1 MKIKAPKT
9 WQMVAIFISII
20 LLAVGGGVLY
30 VYLTTGFK
38 TEQVYPLSITIQDQ
52 DNTFNSS
59 LEQYEA
65 VDDFDLNIDSPT
77 EKVNNREVTLSFTSG
92 ISFTRDE
99 VNGTISDGVIIVPEK
114 ITLGQNFTVK
124 LVKQAYSKDGE
135 ILTEADIENYEDE
148 IILANKGGVSNLV
161 ITTQNKKLPS
171 TTIKIAVD
179 VPVINIGLKIVDAS
193 SPELEYNADESGLIK
208 IPEGTNFVV
217 EPVFMPEVSRYQ
229 FSDDKNTSLTEKRE
243 KHVYYELASATNG
256 ITFNY
261 NNGDVY
267 FSALSEVSAF
277 NTINAY
283 LFSDSLTERDFYI
296 ANADL
301 EGIAL
306 YNEAISTLSSSE
318 SAIFSSISHAVV
330 EANVGGFVITTNTQD
345 NPYELTVNKLFRI
358 SAGASTLSNVSL
370 GAIVSDI
377 HGNSLSGMIKNV
389 AVRVLSAKTESG
401 EDAPLSDITLKGESA
416 VVIDGL
422 TYVKINSNVK
432 NLNQAYFELSLN
444 GVYDLQLEFVLLVE
458 DEHGR
463 LNIFE
468 EKYVLYFESTESV
481 EEDVS
486 WTSETPDPISMTI
499 IYSGNEAVASQYEKN
514 LNTLTNVPAGNVYQ
528 KKVFFVYSSDAGVDL
543 SEYFSTVSSGK
554 GVYVINGENKTLYPL
569 NGSELVAKQAISGVS
584 LVFAT
589 VRTDAYGN
597 PILEEDGRYRLIKIS
612 NAVTVNVKETLR
624 GFEAGLQI
632 QNEDWLYENET
643 TGRKQYII
651 PTGSNLQNNI
661 SAGNDITLKITL
673 ADGDGDVFLSEYNL
687 GNITIYASKNEDGST
702 KDSAIVIFGQP
713 TITKEANNDVA
724 TIQIGLS
731 ELNIANEEGENYYFF
746 VEYNNSMQ
754 TTSTRADV
762 VTTDVDLFT
771 TGIKVY
777 NQKTKEI
784 KAEGLI
790 GSTFSVDQVLQ
801 TSGESSISIQNEAGE
816 NVVFNGETGLLK
828 SIQLYDY
835 YGRLFNGNYTLNSS
849 EPTLIIVNNEGEKAI
864 TFGAGE
870 LANGRVTITS
880 DGVSKSFIVNMTS
893 QGITGINVG
902 GVPSSDLSQASY
914 TFTPDIVG
922 GGATI
927 NLKKTGAS
935 PDGLL
940 EVLVNGGVYEP
951 SAYYLTFDQAFLS
964 SIDATNFWAM
974 FEVTK
979 EDGAISSNPQST
991 DKISKIVVKNN
1002 FAQDVTLIFN
1012 ATNDNGTLKFTF
1024 KLTIKATATETLNN
1038 LNNVAYFTDGTLG
1051 VVGREEDETAVY
1063 AGFGIDLDEYLSVNN
1078 VVWGEVYENEQ
1089 SFNVEG
1095 KKVATVNQ
1103 GILIFDD
1110 VVEKTNIQLTLYALT
1125 NNNQYGYY
1133 KEINF
1138 TVYPN
1143 IKIEQKTTQINAS
1156 AIATTSGY
1164 ASDNIFDIVR
1174 ITDQTFDGDTNKGTV
1189 ELGEEK
1195 WTLINAIKFVSL
1207 ENQMEVEFI
1216 EFTQE
1221 KNIQRTLVTLI
1232 YNYGQTSKDVT
1243 LKIYGANGVLIDSA
1257 DYALILGIDLTNV
1270 VGSGKIIS
1278 GTEKQ
1283 VLYGGVNVAV
1293 IEGEQATIN
1302 RNIVI
1307 EINDKTISAEL
1318 NTGTNYCYSVTGTS
1332 ENVDT
1337 IAFKFDT
1344 INSPILAG
1352 DKAFIYLTFKVNG
1365 SSEYA
1370 RWQVPILVSRVGST
1384 FVGYDDENDLQKV
1397 FEANEEYYAEVTAG
1411 STYEMKLTG
1420 KVIKP
1425 KTDGTTTSTNEDPDV
1440 SYSYALIG
1448 DLANSAFTSFS
1459 ENGVFKIKNMLAG
1472 TEVVVKI
1479 KVTITKG
1486 SVSLSYDYNL
1496 KIVGNLTSIGKVV
1509 YPYNGSTAEFV
1520 EVENGQSSET
1530 INLDSAFGSEAENA
1544 GPRFP
1549 TGETWGTGTYS
1560 VKSVTID
1567 GEEVENFGE
1576 GAPFEVELSGSK
1588 LTLLTFKNN
1597 SDARNVTI
1605 VISKTYSNLYNHTF
1619 DYTFVVNS
1627 SDVEYFVEYSEI
1639 NNAKLIDGV
1648 LEISRGKTEITFS
1661 VTTKQRVGDAESNV
1675 GSDITTV
1682 VTSNFVKGFTIEGHD
1697 SDTNPKKIKLTLP
1710 EFIGKDS
1717 DYEIY
1722 FTIAG
1727 QKTITLPVFVPS
1739 TVGFTW
1745 NKEVLTG
1752 GTTYEHSDLLAE
1764 PSDLPDGAVTI
1775 TGVST
1780 DDQTGLINTSG
1791 SSFSV
1796 APIYNATGLSATV
1809 TYNYDY
1815 NHDGKTGSGSVSK
1828 TFAFEANIDVKS
1840 ITTAD
1845 IVGGSTRTIDLS
1857 QVLLGAGTEEYS
1869 LYGKSY
1875 DENYIQGVSINNSTE
1890 NNSTI
1895 SIQTK
1900 YVPQQTA
1907 TWVEFKLQYTNGTY
1921 SFTTDTIRISF
1932 VILPATQP
1940 TINYPQPA
1948 NEKLQYE
1955 VIKYGE
1961 YTGFFTS
1968 TATADFADG
1977 ARVVWTDEKPK
1988 AGDTAGET
1996 DNSLNVSINKNEST
2010 MNLLDKCSYE
2020 NGTLTV
2026 TKKTGASGIGKI
2038 TFVLTYKGVSV
2049 NYVVYVFDNVISSQT
2064 QTTVNQTV
2072 EDGQSFELL
2081 YADKS
2086 SLYDA
2091 DDKTNIF
2098 AKNRLAQ
2105 LLVSSEASV
2114 GTIYKIYDK
2123 TDDAEL
2129 ASFRMTESLKT
2140 KGTIYVD
2147 VGTDVSANTEF
2158 VIGGKND
2165 KGEIE
2170 TYAGVS
2176 FVRLASRVEYYYT
2189 LSDGSSVLIT
2199 NQDLIIE
2206 ESEVL
2211 TEEGVSNFEAGQIAT
2226 FKVQYKIGED
2236 EASAGATTYKD
2247 NIDENE
2253 TSAGEIDYKVKKA
2266 LDIEVGKEFTAG
2278 NQTVITIQTNDGDSY
2293 KLVEQAEI
2301 RHPSTG
2307 ELISYDSIKNG
2318 EVSLNVQVVDQQ
2330 ELDQTT
2336 DREILSLIGSLPE
2349 SVKYQTANRSDY
2361 LTFSPIAKNEDDG
2374 GKTVYDFYLFG
2385 EGADNNGDYVLLKF
2399 DYTVGRFTK
2408 SFYLVV
2414 KLIPDYTVTI
2424 GGTTVATAGT
2434 TTEEVASNEISPYNF
2449 TPTGDLPLNIAT
2461 ANNSVVSFVRSN
2473 WNNVNIANSL
2483 TYTLNVMG
2491 DGSGYNAES
2500 NIGKLNL
2507 NPQGSVPQWSGSTE
2521 SGKYTATPNGS
2532 DLIITPSQVVFGQK
2546 QYMLEI
2552 TNEYGFT
2559 VHFHFNLLPQQAQ
2572 NPIIYTGATD
2582 TYYVEGEPFDVGVLY
2597 DLISVS
2603 SHTVGE
2609 GDEYDLTMLY
2619 DQVPAGASSGNMIV
2633 LDNIDTWG
2641 SKSDEINSVDGDN
2654 VSEASKAI
2662 YNNYLTV
2669 DTADAPGAL
2678 SKMTYQYVTVSSVT
2692 FQYESEIKQAGG
2704 SGGILA
2710 TANDLKA
2717 LGEINYYSPQETRRF
2732 TVPTMPGWCYGTN
2745 DSISVTVRV
2754 VLTYSKGGDS
2764 ETCEVSFVATLSRKV
2779 AMNSTGNVVV
2789 DGKPFALKDYISVT
2803 GYDSD
2808 NTAASGNDS
2817 DNNNPVSYYD
2827 DTLVLTLPASG
2838 TATLEVTLNY
2848 GTPVTKTYN
2857 NENTLRPVTQ
2867 YISISDLVGRTI
2879 QPGSDNVTIEMS
2891 GQSENTTLYYAGEA
2905 INSAKTISDS
2915 DSTAS
2920 DRQSISNDTIY
2931 IEDAGRMLQQD
2942 YYVVTK
2948 SYVIGVEVA
2957 SNNFVYYRFN
2967 KTYWVTSAFSFFDD
2981 GLGIDTIK
2989 QIDQGYFDVDGT
3001 GNYAVPI
3008 GVWADGMTLYQAKT
3022 GNESASFEQA
3032 TSGVSLTSLTF
3043 RNIVVESVTS
3053 GEFKTLK
3060 FTQTFDVSQG
3070 NVVIDGVNY
3079 SVNTSNGLILTRKF
3093 TQNNNND
3100 IVIYGKTYK
3109 VSKNETGQF
3118 VLTFGDVPII
3128 INSNQDEVEIGQDTF
3143 GVAKSD
3149 GKLIL
3154 TRSFTS
3160 NNNTITVEGYEYEYS
3175 STNGK
3180 IQYQVNAREDEGTI
3194 NFKGVTYNFKFAED
3208 NTLSITLNGVPCE
3221 ITADGLIMK
3230 SIYFKVSFGD
3240 GEISTAYFG
3249 EDGTTLYTGPGYKP
3263 NNQEYIMVNVYC
3275 KASGGPA
3282 GSYLESVHGWD
3293 KLLGQFRVILI

>member
-59 LEQYEA
+59 LGQYEA

-135 ILTEADIENYEDE
+135 VLTEADIENYEDE

-161 ITTQNKKLPS
+161 ITTQNNKLPS

-217 EPVFMPEVSRYQ
+217 EPVFMPEASRYQ

-267 FSALSEVSAF
+267 FSALSEVSAL

-301 EGIAL
+301 EGMAL

-345 NPYELTVNKLFRI
+345 NPYGLTVNKLFRI
-358 SAGASTLSNVSL
+358 SAGASTLSNLSL

-401 EDAPLSDITLKGESA
+401 EDAPLSDITLKGGSA
-416 VVIDGL
+416 VVVDGL

-458 DEHGR
+458 DEHGQ

-589 VRTDAYGN
+589 VRTDAYGD
-597 PILEEDGRYRLIKIS
+597 PILEEDGRYRLVKIS
-612 NAVTVNVKETLR
+612 NTVTVNVKETLR

-661 SAGNDITLKITL
+661 PAGNDITLKITL

-880 DGVSKSFIVNMTS
+880 DGVSQNFTINMTS

-914 TFTPDIVG
+914 TFTPNIVG

-927 NLKKTGAS
+927 NLKKSGAS

-940 EVLVNGGVYEP
+940 EVLVNGGVYES
-951 SAYYLTFDQAFLS
+951 SAYYLTLDQAFLS

-974 FEVTK
+974 LSLYDENGALIEVENIT
-979 EDGAISSNPQST
+979 AT
-991 DKISKIVVKNN
+991 AKISKIVVKNH

-1078 VVWGEVYENEQ
+1078 VDWGEVYEGKVDEGEVDEKGY
-1089 SFNVEG
+1089 SFIVEG
-1095 KKVATVNQ
+1095 KKVATVIQN
-1103 GILIFDD
+1103 ILIFED

-1125 NNNQYGYY
+1125 KNNQYGYY

-1164 ASDNIFDIVR
+1164 ASSNIFDIVR
-1174 ITDQTFDGDTNKGTV
+1174 ITDQTFEGDTNKGTV

-1195 WTLINAIKFVSL
+1195 WTLINSIKFVSL

-1221 KNIQRTLVTLI
+1221 KNIQRTLATLI

-1278 GTEKQ
+1278 GTEKK

-1293 IEGEQATIN
+1293 IEGEEATIN
-1302 RNIVI
+1302 RNVVI

-1352 DKAFIYLTFKVNG
+1352 DKAFIYLTFKVDG

-1397 FEANEEYYAEVTAG
+1397 FEANEEYCAEVTAG

-1425 KTDGTTTSTNEDPDV
+1425 VLKSDGTTTEATNENTDV
-1440 SYSYALIG
+1440 SYAYALIG
-1448 DLANSAFTSFS
+1448 DLANSAFISFS
-1459 ENGVFKIKNMLAG
+1459 DNGTFTIKNMLAG

-1479 KVTITKG
+1479 KVTITKEG
-1486 SVSLSYDYNL
+1486 VSLSYDYNL
-1496 KIVGNLTSIGKVV
+1496 KIVGNLESIGEVI

-1530 INLDSAFGSEAENA
+1530 IDLDSAFGSEAENA

-1549 TGETWGTGTYS
+1549 TDEAWGTGTYS

-1567 GEEVENFGE
+1567 GEEVENFGA
-1576 GAPFEVELSGSK
+1576 GSPFEVVLSGSK
-1588 LTLLTFKNN
+1588 GSELTFKNN
-1597 SDARNVTI
+1597 GDAKNVTV
-1605 VISKTYSNLYNHTF
+1605 VITKTYSNLYNHTF
-1619 DYTFVVNS
+1619 EYTFVVNS
-1627 SDVEYFVEYSEI
+1627 SDVEYFVEYSDF
-1639 NNAKLIDGV
+1639 NNEKFDV
-1648 LEISRGKTEITFS
+1648 LEISRGQTEVTFN

-1682 VTSNFVKGFTIEGHD
+1682 VTSNFGEGFTIEGHD

-1710 EFIGKDS
+1710 GFIGKDS
-1717 DYEIY
+1717 NYEIY

-1739 TVGFTW
+1739 TVELTW
-1745 NKEVLTG
+1745 TQNVLTG
-1752 GTTYEHSDLLAE
+1752 GTTYNHSDLLGNL
-1764 PSDLPDGAVTI
+1764 SDDVAI
-1775 TGVST
+1775 TGVTINS
-1780 DDQTGLINTSG
+1780 QTGLINTSG

-1796 APIYNATGLSATV
+1796 APIYDATGLSATV
-1809 TYNYDY
+1809 TYEYKY
-1815 NHDGKTGSGSVSK
+1815 NKNDKTVGSVSK
-1828 TFAFEANIDVKS
+1828 TFTFKANISVNS
-1840 ITTAD
+1840 TTTPD

-1857 QVLLGAGTEEYS
+1857 QVLSGAGANEQYSITESSFDSSFVE
-1869 LYGKSY
+1869 K
-1875 DENYIQGVSINNSTE
+1875 VSINNQ
-1890 NNSTI
+1890 TI

-1907 TWVEFKLQYTNGTY
+1907 TWVEFKLQYKNETY

-1932 VILPATQP
+1932 VILPATQA

-1948 NEKLQYE
+1948 NEELQYE

-1977 ARVVWTDEKPK
+1977 ARVAWEDVALK

-1996 DNSLNVSINKNEST
+1996 DSSLNVLINENEST
-2010 MNLLDKCSYE
+2010 KNLLDYSYDDD
-2020 NGTLTV
+2020 NGTLSV
-2026 TKKTGASGIGKI
+2026 AKKAGASGIGKI

-2072 EDGQSFELL
+2072 EAGQSFELL

-2086 SLYDA
+2086 SLYGA
-2091 DDKTNIF
+2091 DGETNIF

-2105 LLVSSEASV
+2105 LSVSPEASV
-2114 GTIYKIYDK
+2114 GTIYKIYNK

-2147 VGTDVSANTEF
+2147 VGTDVSADTKF

-2199 NQDLIIE
+2199 NGALNIVE
-2206 ESEVL
+2206 EED
-2211 TEEGVSNFEAGQIAT
+2211 GSNFEAGQIAT

-2253 TSAGEIDYKVKKA
+2253 TPAGEITYYVKKA
-2266 LDIEVGKEFTAG
+2266 LDIEVGKEFTTG

-2318 EVSLNVQVVDQQ
+2318 EVSLNVQVVNQQ
-2330 ELDQTT
+2330 NLNQTT
-2336 DREILSLIGSLPE
+2336 DSEILSLIDSLPE
-2349 SVKYQTANRSDY
+2349 SVKYQTSNKSDY

-2374 GKTVYDFYLFG
+2374 GRTVYDFYLFG
-2385 EGADNNGDYVLLKF
+2385 EGADNDGDYVLLRF

-2483 TYTLNVMG
+2483 TYTLNVKE

-2500 NIGKLNL
+2500 NISKLNL
-2507 NPQGSVPQWSGSTE
+2507 NPPDSVPQWSGSTE
-2521 SGKYTATPNGS
+2521 SKKYTATPNGS

-2559 VHFHFNLLPQQAQ
+2559 VHFYFNLLPQQAQ

-2582 TYYVEGEPFDVGVLY
+2582 TYYVEGEKFDVGVLY
-2597 DLISVS
+2597 DLISAS

-2609 GDEYDLTMLY
+2609 EDEYDLTMLY
-2619 DQVPAGASSGNMIV
+2619 DQVPDGASSGNMIV

-2641 SKSDEINSVDGDN
+2641 VNNDDVNENNI
-2654 VSEASKAI
+2654 SEASKAI
-2662 YNNYLTV
+2662 YNNYLTAG
-2669 DTADAPGAL
+2669 ADGAL
-2678 SKMTYQYVTVSSVT
+2678 AQMTYQDVTVSSVT
-2692 FQYESEIKQAGG
+2692 FQYEDVIKSADGDDWK
-2704 SGGILA
+2704 LA
-2710 TANDLKA
+2710 TAKGLYPA
-2717 LGEINYYSPQETRRF
+2717 SVGYYFIDGDNSPMRF

-2754 VLTYSKGGDS
+2754 VLTYSKDGDS

-2789 DGKPFALKDYISVT
+2789 DGKSFALREYISVSVN
-2803 GYDSD
+2803 GSA
-2808 NTAASGNDS
+2808 NSA
-2817 DNNNPVSYYD
+2817 SYYD

-2838 TATLEVTLNY
+2838 TATLEVKLNDE
-2848 GTPVTKTYN
+2848 TPVTKTYN

-2867 YISISDLVGRTI
+2867 YISISDLVGRTV
-2879 QPGSDNVTIEMS
+2879 QPGSDNVTIEMF
-2891 GQSENTTLYYAGEA
+2891 GQSDGTTLYYAGAEINAIDEA
-2905 INSAKTISDS
+2905 SNPTKTIS
-2915 DSTAS
+2915 AS
-2920 DRQSISNDTIY
+2920 NWQSIPNDTIY

-2981 GLGIDTIK
+2981 GLGINTIK
-2989 QIDQGYFDVDGT
+2989 QINHQDCVNSENR
-3001 GNYAVPI
+3001 NYAVPI

-3022 GNESASFEQA
+3022 GSESTSFEQDA
-3032 TSGVSLTSLTF
+3032 TENALEEYDSW
-3043 RNIVVESVTS
+3043 
-3053 GEFKTLK
+3053 GE
-3060 FTQTFDVSQG
+3060 
-3070 NVVIDGVNY
+3070 
-3079 SVNTSNGLILTRKF
+3079 
-3093 TQNNNND
+3093 
-3100 IVIYGKTYK
+3100 
-3109 VSKNETGQF
+3109 
-3118 VLTFGDVPII
+3118 
-3128 INSNQDEVEIGQDTF
+3128 
-3143 GVAKSD
+3143 
-3149 GKLIL
+3149 
-3154 TRSFTS
+3154 
-3160 NNNTITVEGYEYEYS
+3160 
-3175 STNGK
+3175 
-3180 IQYQVNAREDEGTI
+3180 
-3194 NFKGVTYNFKFAED
+3194 AE
-3208 NTLSITLNGVPCE
+3208 
-3221 ITADGLIMK
+3221 K
-3230 SIYFKVSFGD
+3230 KKIYFKVSFGD

-3249 EDGTTLYTGPGYKP
+3249 EDGTTLYTGAGYKP

-3275 KASGGPA
+3275 KASGGPT
-3282 GSYLESVHGWD
+3282 GLYSESERGWD
-3293 KLLGQFRVILI
+3293 KLLGQFRLILI

>member
-99 VNGTISDGVIIVPEK
+99 ANGTISDGVIIVPEK

-148 IILANKGGVSNLV
+148 MILANKGGVSNLV

-217 EPVFMPEVSRYQ
+217 EPVFMPEASRYQ

-243 KHVYYELASATNG
+243 KHIYYELASATNG

-267 FSALSEVSAF
+267 FSALSEVSAL

-358 SAGASTLSNVSL
+358 SAGASTLSNLSL

-401 EDAPLSDITLKGESA
+401 EDAPLSDITLKGGSA
-416 VVIDGL
+416 VVVDGL

-444 GVYDLQLEFVLLVE
+444 GVYDLQLEVVLLVE
-458 DEHGR
+458 DEHGQ

-597 PILEEDGRYRLIKIS
+597 PVLEEDGRYRLIKIS

-661 SAGNDITLKITL
+661 PAGNDITLKITL

-724 TIQIGLS
+724 TIQIGLW

-790 GSTFSVDQVLQ
+790 GSAFSVDQVLQ

-870 LANGRVTITS
+870 LTNGRVTITS
-880 DGVSKSFIVNMTS
+880 DGVSQNFTINMTS

-914 TFTPDIVG
+914 TFTPNIVG

-927 NLKKTGAS
+927 NLKKSGAS

-951 SAYYLTFDQAFLS
+951 SAYYLTLDQAFLS
-964 SIDATNFWAM
+964 SIDVTNFWAM

-991 DKISKIVVKNN
+991 DKISKIVVKNH

-1078 VVWGEVYENEQ
+1078 VNWGEVYEGKVDEGEVDEKGY
-1089 SFNVEG
+1089 SFIVEG
-1095 KKVATVNQ
+1095 KKVATVIQN
-1103 GILIFDD
+1103 ILIFED

-1156 AIATTSGY
+1156 AIATTSEGY
-1164 ASDNIFDIVR
+1164 ASSNIFDIVR
-1174 ITDQTFDGDTNKGTV
+1174 ITDKTFSGDTNKGTV

-1195 WTLINAIKFVSL
+1195 WTLINSIKFVSL
-1207 ENQMEVEFI
+1207 ENQNEVEFI

-1221 KNIQRTLVTLI
+1221 KNIQRTLATLI

-1257 DYALILGIDLTNV
+1257 DYDLILGIDLTNV

-1293 IEGEQATIN
+1293 IEGNTTTIN
-1302 RNIVI
+1302 RNVVI
-1307 EINDKTISAEL
+1307 EINGQTISAEL
-1318 NTGTNYCYSVTGTS
+1318 NKGNYCYSVTDS
-1332 ENVDT
+1332 AENVDT
-1337 IAFKFDT
+1337 IAFKFDSS
-1344 INSPILAG
+1344 NSPILAEDKDPPILAG
-1352 DKAFIYLTFKVNG
+1352 DKAFIYLTFKVDG

-1397 FEANEEYYAEVTAG
+1397 FEANEEYCAEVTAG

-1425 KTDGTTTSTNEDPDV
+1425 VLKSDGTTTATNEDPGV
-1440 SYSYALIG
+1440 LYSYELIG

-1459 ENGVFKIKNMLAG
+1459 ENGTFTIKNMLAG

-1479 KVTITKG
+1479 KVTITKEG
-1486 SVSLSYDYNL
+1486 VSLSYDYNL
-1496 KIVGNLTSIGKVV
+1496 KIVGNLESVGEVI

-1520 EVENGQSSET
+1520 EVENGQYSEP
-1530 INLDSAFGSEAENA
+1530 IDLDSAFGSEAENA
-1544 GPRFP
+1544 GQTRFP
-1549 TGETWGTGTYS
+1549 TDEAWGTGTYS

-1567 GEEVENFGE
+1567 GEEVENFGA
-1576 GAPFEVELSGSK
+1576 GSPFEVVLSGSK
-1588 LTLLTFKNN
+1588 LTFKNN
-1597 SDARNVTI
+1597 SDAKNVTV

-1619 DYTFVVNS
+1619 EYTFVVNS
-1627 SDVEYFVEYSEI
+1627 SDVEYFVDYSEF

-1648 LEISRGKTEITFS
+1648 LEIFRGQTNITFD

-1682 VTSNFVKGFTIEGHD
+1682 VTSNFGEGIISVD
-1697 SDTNPKKIKLTLP
+1697 ETSDNPKKIKLTLP
-1710 EFIGKDS
+1710 GFIGTDS

-1739 TVGFTW
+1739 TVKFKWTQD
-1745 NKEVLTG
+1745 VLMG
-1752 GTTYEHSDLLAE
+1752 GTTYEPTNLLGE
-1764 PSDLPDGAVTI
+1764 VPTGVDI
-1775 TGVST
+1775 TEVST
-1780 DDQTGLINTSG
+1780 DDKTELINTSG
-1791 SSFSV
+1791 SSFTV
-1796 APIYNATGLSATV
+1796 APIYNATNLSATV
-1809 TYNYDY
+1809 TYNYNY

-1828 TFAFEANIDVKS
+1828 TFTFKANISIKS

-1845 IVGGSTRTIDLS
+1845 IVGGSSLTIALGD
-1857 QVLLGAGTEEYS
+1857 VLEGAGANEQYAITES
-1869 LYGKSY
+1869 SF
-1875 DENYIQGVSINNSTE
+1875 DRSFVENVSINNQ
-1890 NNSTI
+1890 TI
-1895 SIQTK
+1895 SIQAK

-1907 TWVEFKLQYTNGTY
+1907 TWVEFKLQYENGTY

-1932 VILPATQP
+1932 VILPATQA

-1948 NEKLQYE
+1948 NETLEYE
-1955 VIKYGE
+1955 VIKYGK
-1961 YTGFFTS
+1961 YTDFFTS
-1968 TATADFADG
+1968 TADFANG
-1977 ARVVWTDEKPK
+1977 ARVVWTNW
-1988 AGDTAGET
+1988 ET
-1996 DNSLNVSINKNEST
+1996 DSSLNVSINENEST
-2010 MNLLDKCSYE
+2010 INLLSCLYE
-2020 NGTLTV
+2020 NGDLTV
-2026 TKKTGASGIGKI
+2026 TKKEGASGIGKI

-2072 EDGQSFELL
+2072 EAGQSFELL

-2086 SLYDA
+2086 SLYDG
-2091 DDKTNIF
+2091 DKTNIF

-2105 LLVSSEASV
+2105 LSVSSEASV
-2114 GTIYKIYDK
+2114 GTIYKIYNK
-2123 TDDAEL
+2123 TDGAEL

-2147 VGTDVSANTEF
+2147 VGTDVSADTEF

-2165 KGEIE
+2165 KDEIE

-2199 NQDLIIE
+2199 NGALNIVE
-2206 ESEVL
+2206 EED
-2211 TEEGVSNFEAGQIAT
+2211 GSNFEAGQIAT
-2226 FKVQYKIGED
+2226 FNVQYKIGVD
-2236 EASAGATTYKD
+2236 GTPAGTITY
-2247 NIDENE
+2247 N
-2253 TSAGEIDYKVKKA
+2253 VKKA

-2318 EVSLNVQVVDQQ
+2318 EVSLNVQVVANPQDVLG
-2330 ELDQTT
+2330 EFSNLSVPKEEFKYKTT
-2336 DREILSLIGSLPE
+2336 NG
-2349 SVKYQTANRSDY
+2349 SDY

-2385 EGADNNGDYVLLKF
+2385 EGADNKGDYVLLRF
-2399 DYTVGRFTK
+2399 DYTVGEFTK

-2473 WNNVNIANSL
+2473 WNNVNIATSL
-2483 TYTLNVMG
+2483 TYTLNVKG

-2507 NPQGSVPQWSGSTE
+2507 NSDEWQAINGQYNQAKTQATITVDGQVYTMIFTEGSLAEIKLGNETLENAVSGNKVTINNKNYLFE
-2521 SGKYTATPNGS
+2521 VNQDDMPTLLPYNATATPNGS

-2552 TNEYGFT
+2552 TNEYEFT
-2559 VHFHFNLLPQQAQ
+2559 VHFYFNLLPQQAQ

-2582 TYYVEGEPFDVGVLY
+2582 TYYVEGEKFDVGVLY

-2609 GDEYDLTMLY
+2609 GAQAKTEYDLTMLY

-2641 SKSDEINSVDGDN
+2641 SNSDEINSVDGDK

-2662 YNNYLTV
+2662 YNNYLTN
-2669 DTADAPGAL
+2669 TAL
-2678 SKMTYQYVTVSSVT
+2678 SQMTYQYVEVSSVT

-2704 SGGILA
+2704 SGGRLA

-2717 LGEINYYSPQETRRF
+2717 LGEINYYSPQETGRF

-2779 AMNSTGNVVV
+2779 AMNSIGNVVV
-2789 DGKPFALKDYISVT
+2789 DGKSFNLKDYISVT
-2803 GYDSD
+2803 GYDSG
-2808 NTAASGNDS
+2808 NTAVSGNDS
-2817 DNNNPVSYYD
+2817 GDNNPVSYYD

-2838 TATLEVTLNY
+2838 TATIEVKLNEE
-2848 GTPVTKTYN
+2848 TPVTKTYN

-2879 QPGSDNVTIEMS
+2879 QPKSDTVTITIS

-2905 INSAKTISDS
+2905 INPTKTISDS
-2915 DSTAS
+2915 DSTTSAS
-2920 DRQSISNDTIY
+2920 DWQPITDDTDTIY

-2942 YYVVTK
+2942 YYEVTK
-2948 SYVIGVEVA
+2948 SYVIGVKVDGED
-2957 SNNFVYYRFN
+2957 VYYRFN

-2981 GLGIDTIK
+2981 GLGTATIK
-2989 QIDQGYFDVDGT
+2989 QINQQGYENTGD
-3001 GNYAVPI
+3001 GNYKI
-3008 GVWADGMTLYQAKT
+3008 QISKWASGMTLYQAKT
-3022 GNESASFEQA
+3022 GNGSTSFEQDA
-3032 TSGVSLTSLTF
+3032 TAKALEEYDSDSW
-3043 RNIVVESVTS
+3043 
-3053 GEFKTLK
+3053 
-3060 FTQTFDVSQG
+3060 
-3070 NVVIDGVNY
+3070 
-3079 SVNTSNGLILTRKF
+3079 
-3093 TQNNNND
+3093 
-3100 IVIYGKTYK
+3100 
-3109 VSKNETGQF
+3109 
-3118 VLTFGDVPII
+3118 
-3128 INSNQDEVEIGQDTF
+3128 DE
-3143 GVAKSD
+3143 
-3149 GKLIL
+3149 
-3154 TRSFTS
+3154 
-3160 NNNTITVEGYEYEYS
+3160 
-3175 STNGK
+3175 
-3180 IQYQVNAREDEGTI
+3180 
-3194 NFKGVTYNFKFAED
+3194 AE
-3208 NTLSITLNGVPCE
+3208 
-3221 ITADGLIMK
+3221 K
-3230 SIYFKVSFGD
+3230 KKIYFEVSFGE

-3249 EDGTTLYTGPGYKP
+3249 EDGSTLYTGAGYKP

-3282 GSYLESVHGWD
+3282 GSYLESKHGWD
-3293 KLLGQFRVILI
+3293 KLLGQFRLILI

>member
-99 VNGTISDGVIIVPEK
+99 ANGTISDGVIIVPEK

-217 EPVFMPEVSRYQ
+217 EPVFMPEASRYQ
-229 FSDDKNTSLTEKRE
+229 FSDAKNTSLTEKRE

-267 FSALSEVSAF
+267 FSALSEVSAL

-401 EDAPLSDITLKGESA
+401 EDAPLSDITLKGGSA
-416 VVIDGL
+416 VVVDGL

-458 DEHGR
+458 DEHGQ

-597 PILEEDGRYRLIKIS
+597 PILEEDGRYRLVKIS

-632 QNEDWLYENET
+632 QNEDWLYENEA

-661 SAGNDITLKITL
+661 PAGNDITLKITL

-940 EVLVNGGVYEP
+940 EVLVNGGVYES
-951 SAYYLTFDQAFLS
+951 SAYYLTLDQAFLS
-964 SIDATNFWAM
+964 SIDATKFWAM

-1078 VVWGEVYENEQ
+1078 VDWGEVYEVYKDGQ
-1089 SFNVEG
+1089 SFEVEG
-1095 KKVATVNQ
+1095 KKVATVIQN
-1103 GILIFDD
+1103 ILIFED

-1143 IKIEQKTTQINAS
+1143 IKIEQKTKQINAS
-1156 AIATTSGY
+1156 AIATISGY

-1174 ITDQTFDGDTNKGTV
+1174 ITDQTFEGDTNKGTV

-1195 WTLINAIKFVSL
+1195 WTLINSIKFVSL

-1221 KNIQRTLVTLI
+1221 KNIQRTLATLI

-1257 DYALILGIDLTNV
+1257 DYDLILGIDLTNV

-1293 IEGEQATIN
+1293 IEGEEATIN
-1302 RNIVI
+1302 RNVVI

-1318 NTGTNYCYSVTGTS
+1318 NTGTNYCYSVTGTA

-1352 DKAFIYLTFKVNG
+1352 DKAFIYLTFKVDG

-1397 FEANEEYYAEVTAG
+1397 FEANEEYCAEVTAG
-1411 STYEMKLTG
+1411 STYEMKLDG
-1420 KVIKP
+1420 EVIKP
-1425 KTDGTTTSTNEDPDV
+1425 VLKSDGTTTEATNENTDV
-1440 SYSYALIG
+1440 SYAYALIG

-1459 ENGVFKIKNMLAG
+1459 DNGTFTIKNMLAG

-1479 KVTITKG
+1479 KVTITKEG
-1486 SVSLSYDYNL
+1486 VSLSYDYNL
-1496 KIVGNLTSIGKVV
+1496 KIVGNLTSIGEVI
-1509 YPYNGSTAEFV
+1509 YPYKGSTAEFV

-1530 INLDSAFGSEAENA
+1530 IDLDSAFGSEAENA

-1549 TGETWGTGTYS
+1549 TDEAWGTGSYS

-1567 GEEVENFGE
+1567 GEEVENFGA
-1576 GAPFEVELSGSK
+1576 GSPFEVVLSGSK

-1597 SDARNVTI
+1597 SDAKNVTV

-1619 DYTFVVNS
+1619 EYTFVVNS
-1627 SDVEYFVEYSEI
+1627 SDVEYFVEYSDF
-1639 NNAKLIDGV
+1639 NNEKFDV
-1648 LEISRGKTEITFS
+1648 LEISRGQTEVTFS

-1682 VTSNFVKGFTIEGHD
+1682 VTSNFGEGFKIEGHN
-1697 SDTNPKKIKLTLP
+1697 SDTNPKTITLTLP
-1710 EFIGKDS
+1710 DFIGTDS
-1717 DYEIY
+1717 NYEIY

-1739 TVGFTW
+1739 TVKFVWTQDVLEGGKTYAPTDLL
-1745 NKEVLTG
+1745 KEVPT
-1752 GTTYEHSDLLAE
+1752 
-1764 PSDLPDGAVTI
+1764 VVKI

-1780 DDQTGLINTSG
+1780 DDKTDLINTTEG
-1791 SSFSV
+1791 SASFTV
-1796 APIYNATGLSATV
+1796 APIYDATDLSATV

-1828 TFAFEANIDVKS
+1828 TFTFKANISVTS
-1840 ITTAD
+1840 ITTTD
-1845 IVGGSTRTIDLS
+1845 IVGGSTRTIALGD
-1857 QVLLGAGTEEYS
+1857 VLKGAGTNEQYS
-1869 LYGKSY
+1869 ITESSFDSSFVK
-1875 DENYIQGVSINNSTE
+1875 EVSINNQE
-1890 NNSTI
+1890 I
-1895 SIQTK
+1895 SIQAK

-1907 TWVEFKLQYTNGTY
+1907 TWVEFKLQYENGTY

-1932 VILPATQP
+1932 VIKPATQP

-1948 NEKLQYE
+1948 NETLEYE

-1961 YTGFFTS
+1961 YTDFFTS
-1968 TATADFADG
+1968 TADFASG
-1977 ARVVWTDEKPK
+1977 ARVVWEDENLKDGDKAWVTDS
-1988 AGDTAGET
+1988 
-1996 DNSLNVSINKNEST
+1996 SLNVLINENEST
-2010 MNLLDKCSYE
+2010 KNLLSCSYE
-2020 NGTLTV
+2020 NGKLSV
-2026 TKKTGASGIGKI
+2026 AKKAGASGIGKI

-2086 SLYDA
+2086 SLYGA

-2098 AKNRLAQ
+2098 AKDRLAQ
-2105 LLVSSEASV
+2105 LSVSSEASV
-2114 GTIYKIYDK
+2114 GTIYKIYNK
-2123 TDDAEL
+2123 TDGTEL
-2129 ASFRMTESLKT
+2129 ASFKMTESLKT

-2147 VGTDVSANTEF
+2147 VGTDVSADTEF

-2199 NQDLIIE
+2199 NDALNIVE
-2206 ESEVL
+2206 EEKD
-2211 TEEGVSNFEAGQIAT
+2211 GSNFDAGQIAT
-2226 FKVQYKIGED
+2226 FKVQYMIGEK
-2236 EASAGATTYKD
+2236 GTP
-2247 NIDENE
+2247 
-2253 TSAGEIDYKVKKA
+2253 AGEITYQVKKA

-2318 EVSLNVQVVDQQ
+2318 EVSLNVQVVNQQ

-2336 DREILSLIGSLPE
+2336 DSEILSLIESLPE
-2349 SVKYQTANRSDY
+2349 SVKYQTTNGSDY

-2374 GKTVYDFYLFG
+2374 GNTVYDFYLFG
-2385 EGADNNGDYVLLKF
+2385 EGADNNGDYVLLRF

-2414 KLIPDYTVTI
+2414 KLVPDYTVTI

-2483 TYTLNVMG
+2483 TYTLNVKG

-2500 NIGKLNL
+2500 NIRKLNL
-2507 NPQGSVPQWSGSTE
+2507 NSDKWTYSTE
-2521 SGKYTATPNGS
+2521 SKKYTATPNGS

-2559 VHFHFNLLPQQAQ
+2559 VHFYFNLLPQQAQ

-2582 TYYVEGEPFDVGVLY
+2582 TYYVEGEKFDVGVLY

-2603 SHTVGE
+2603 SRTVGE
-2609 GDEYDLTMLY
+2609 GAQAKTEYDLTMLY

-2641 SKSDEINSVDGDN
+2641 SKSDNINSVNEGN

-2662 YNNYLTV
+2662 YNNYLTA

-2692 FQYESEIKQAGG
+2692 FQYEDETPISASLDGDGG
-2704 SGGILA
+2704 RLA
-2710 TANDLKA
+2710 TAQGLYPTSV
-2717 LGEINYYSPQETRRF
+2717 GYYFIDGDNSPMRF

-2779 AMNSTGNVVV
+2779 AMNSIGNVVV
-2789 DGKPFALKDYISVT
+2789 DGESFTLSDYISVSVN
-2803 GYDSD
+2803 GSA
-2808 NTAASGNDS
+2808 NSA
-2817 DNNNPVSYYD
+2817 SYYD

-2838 TATLEVTLNY
+2838 TATLEVKLNEE
-2848 GTPVTKTYN
+2848 TPVTKTYN

-2879 QPGSDNVTIEMS
+2879 QPKSDTVTITIS

-2905 INSAKTISDS
+2905 INPTKTIS
-2915 DSTAS
+2915 AS
-2920 DRQSISNDTIY
+2920 NWQPITDDTDTIY

-2948 SYVIGVEVA
+2948 SYVIGVKVDGQD
-2957 SNNFVYYRFN
+2957 VYYRFN
-2967 KTYWVTSAFSFFDD
+2967 KTYWVTSAFSFLDD
-2981 GLGIDTIK
+2981 GLGINTIK

-3008 GVWADGMTLYQAKT
+3008 EVWAQNMTLYQAKT
-3022 GNESASFEQA
+3022 GSESASFEQA
-3032 TSGVSLTSLTF
+3032 TSGVSLTSLVV

-3079 SVNTSNGLILTRKF
+3079 SVSTSNGLTLTREF
-3093 TQNNNND
+3093 AQNNNND

-3109 VSKNETGQF
+3109 VSKNESEQF
-3118 VLTFGDVPII
+3118 VLTFGDALIPID
-3128 INSNQDEVEIGQDTF
+3128 SNQVTIDQVTF
-3143 GVAKSD
+3143 GVAESD

-3160 NNNTITVEGYEYEYS
+3160 NNNTITVEGHEYEYS

-3180 IQYQVNAREDEGTI
+3180 IQHQISATGNAQDEGTI
-3194 NFKGVTYNFKFAED
+3194 TFKGVTYNFKFAGD
-3208 NTLSITLNGVPCE
+3208 GTLSITLNGVPCE
-3221 ITADGLIMK
+3221 ITVDGLIMK

-3249 EDGTTLYTGPGYKP
+3249 EDGSTLYTGPGYTP

-3282 GSYLESVHGWD
+3282 GSYSESERGWD